1 MTGATADDQ
10 PQAEPQVERVEK
22 RDGRYVLYFSWP
34 EDPSSAARER
44 RRDDGG
50 GVGE

>member
-10 PQAEPQVERVEK
+10 PQAEPLVERVEK
-22 RDGRYVLYFSWP
+22 PDGRYVLYFSWP

-44 RRDDGG
+44 HRDDEG